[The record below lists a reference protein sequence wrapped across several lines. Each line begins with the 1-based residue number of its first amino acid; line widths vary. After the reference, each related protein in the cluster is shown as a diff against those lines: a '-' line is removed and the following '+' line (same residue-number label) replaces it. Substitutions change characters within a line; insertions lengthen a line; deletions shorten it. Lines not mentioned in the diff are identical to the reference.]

1 MKNLIPLLLLVFLI
15 VSCQNEKTA
24 FVDNNKIVE
33 NFDAMQEREAFYKKA
48 EDSLKVRIEVMV
60 AQSGYQDM
68 VTQYQTQAE
77 QMSES
82 EKKEL
87 YDKIMQLQQSIGQ
100 QQQMA
105 SQGLQQRKGKELDSM
120 VNIVKTFIKDYG
132 KSNGYSYIFGS
143 NDAGNILYGS
153 EQKDLSDEIIAE
165 LNSKY
170 PVEEEVIQEDSET
183 TEEVE

>member
-1 MKNLIPLLLLVFLI
+1 MKNLILPTLLVFFI
-15 VSCQNEKTA
+15 MSCQSDKTA

-33 NFDAMQEREAFYKKA
+33 NFDAMQDREEFYKKA
-48 EDSLKVRIEVMV
+48 EDSLKIRIEVMV
-60 AQSGYQDM
+60 AQSGYQDL

-77 QMSES
+77 QMPES
-82 EKKEL
+82 ERKAL
-87 YDKIMQLQQSIGQ
+87 YDKIMQLQQNLGQ
-100 QQQMA
+100 QQQFA
-105 SQGLQQRKGKELDSM
+105 SQELQQRKGKELDSM

-170 PVEEEVIQEDSET
+170 PVEKEVIQEEPET
-183 TEEVE
+183 TEDGE